1 MTPNHQTRSGSR
13 LNGMSMALLM
23 LASLQVYAQQPPGLT
38 QAVMD
43 PDYIDKADRDYVA
56 FSAVLNE
63 FRSVRL
69 ILLRASG
76 VPQNIGSEAL
86 DIFPMTAQTYSVSFT
101 LGTYITE
108 MFRTELR
115 YGTGVRDDT
124 FKGALDVNFHY
135 WLNWYIGA
143 TYPVTEYA
151 SVYAQYGL
159 SHYSA
164 DVTRRQIKIVEDF
177 DADGNGGEVIVEPDP
192 ETIHPGLFETS
203 FSTSWLLGMDYHLFD
218 TTYLAM
224 EYGRLLKDTE
234 TNIKVYQANLQ
245 LRYEF

>member
-1 MTPNHQTRSGSR
+1 
-13 LNGMSMALLM
+13 MALL
-23 LASLQVYAQQPPGLT
+23 LLTSISSHAQQPGFVET
-38 QAVMD
+38 VIRD
-43 PDYIDKADRDYVA
+43 PDYVEKADRDYVA

-69 ILLRASG
+69 ILNRVGGLN
-76 VPQNIGSEAL
+76 PGSKAL

-101 LGTYITE
+101 WGTYITE

-115 YGTGVRDDT
+115 YGTGIRDDS
-124 FKGALDVNFHY
+124 FRGALDVNFHY

-143 TYPVTEYA
+143 TYPVTDYA

-164 DVTRRQIKIVEDF
+164 DVTRRQIKIVEPQDQN
-177 DADGNGGEVIVEPDP
+177 GNGGNAVVEPDP
-192 ETIHPGLFETS
+192 KTIHPGLFETS
-203 FSTSWLLGMDYHLFD
+203 FSTSWLLGLDYHLFD

-224 EYGRLLKDTE
+224 EYGRLLRDTE